1 MHAPAEVPSIGF
13 IVWSEGD
20 KDCSAHWQ
28 SDSGLASPKR
38 VVVAD
43 DTLTADSAYRLA
55 CEGVGILWRGDFQNA
70 RQLLQ
75 ALARR
80 KDKPS
85 KKSARTKNQPAPDMP
100 QAFHLHRQAQS
111 QRARTLGML
120 LIAFD
125 ADHSVSGNRLQVIL
139 VMVIYLTDI

>member
-1 MHAPAEVPSIGF
+1 MHVPAKLSPTSHID
-13 IVWSEGD
+13 WNEGD

-28 SDSGLASPKR
+28 SDAGLAPPKR

-70 RQLLQ
+70 RQILQ
-75 ALARR
+75 ALVRR
-80 KDKPS
+80 VERPS
-85 KKSARTKNQPAPDMP
+85 KKSHRIKANTPTAGTKD
-100 QAFHLHRQAQS
+100 AFNLYRLSQS

-120 LIAFD
+120 LIPFD
-125 ADHSVSGNRLQVIL
+125 AGHQIPLRRAPKIGRAHV
-139 VMVIYLTDI
+139 